1 MVSPILTHKKNISL
15 KPSIKLFKN
24 YYKLNTKEITRFSG
38 IFLIQDNKKQVLT
51 IEDIWDEETK
61 STSFNFLKSLIVGNI
76 ESPYSKE
83 LEINPNNNLSSK
95 SNKPTVKILQEN
107 PSKESAISI
116 ETLNDYSDPSAR
128 YSV

>member
-24 YYKLNTKEITRFSG
+24 YYKLDTKTN
-38 IFLIQDNKKQVLT
+38 IQDNKKQVLT

-61 STSFNFLKSLIVGNI
+61 STSFNFLKSIIVGNI

>member
-24 YYKLNTKEITRFSG
+24 YYKLDTKTN
-38 IFLIQDNKKQVLT
+38 IQDNKKQVLT

>member
-24 YYKLNTKEITRFSG
+24 YYKLNTKTN
-38 IFLIQDNKKQVLT
+38 IQDNKKQVLT

-128 YSV
+128 YPV

>member
-1 MVSPILTHKKNISL
+1 M
-15 KPSIKLFKN
+15 
-24 YYKLNTKEITRFSG
+24 
-38 IFLIQDNKKQVLT
+38 T

-128 YSV
+128 YPV

>member
-24 YYKLNTKEITRFSG
+24 YYKLDTKTN
-38 IFLIQDNKKQVLT
+38 IQDNKKQVLT

-61 STSFNFLKSLIVGNI
+61 STSFNFLKSIIVGNI

-128 YSV
+128 YPV